1 LAALALIRHG
11 EAGSREEW
19 DGDDRLRPLSP
30 KGWRQGR
37 ALVESLADLPLERI
51 LSSPY
56 VRCVQSVEPL
66 AQARR
71 LTIEETDRLA
81 EGAGLRAVLALLGEL
96 AGTPSALS
104 THGDVMEE
112 VCGQLVDR
120 GLIGS
125 SEARYEKGCTWIL
138 EECGGE
144 LVAARYV
151 PAREA

>member
-19 DGDDRLRPLSP
+19 DGDDRLRPLSA
-30 KGWRQGR
+30 KGWRQAR
-37 ALVESLADLPLERI
+37 ALVESLSDLPLERI

-66 AQARR
+66 AEARR
-71 LTIEETDRLA
+71 LTVEETDRLA
-81 EGAGLRAVLALLGEL
+81 EGTGLRAVLALFGGL
-96 AGTPSALS
+96 AGTPSALC

-112 VCGQLVDR
+112 VCEHLVDR
-120 GLIGS
+120 GLIRP
-125 SEARYEKGCTWIL
+125 SEARCEKGCDWIL
-138 EECGGE
+138 EERGGE

-151 PAREA
+151 PAREV